1 MDKNVKPK
9 QVCVPTLAHKEVV
22 HNVRQVI
29 RKSLVTLEALEFMNE
44 RIDNSINIPSA
55 KLEDFEDSLRDL
67 EGVVGYLSKIK
78 KTRYLLRN
86 RIVLNTLVKNCL
98 EIDTVPVIWFT
109 RINEDLVA
117 APILY
122 GFVQVTDEAAP
133 QPIRVEIHIEPETLA
148 GSMDVIY
155 LEDKVKDPKILGS
168 KTILFDADLVPIQTV
183 EEIGDMFSELN
194 DILVEE
200 S

>member
-22 HNVRQVI
+22 HNVRQVV

-44 RIDNSINIPSA
+44 RIDNSINIASA
-55 KLEDFEDSLRDL
+55 KLDDFEDSLRDL

-155 LEDKVKDPKILGS
+155 LEDKVKDPKVLGS

-194 DILVEE
+194 DTLIEE

>member
-44 RIDNSINIPSA
+44 RIDNSINIPSV
-55 KLEDFEDSLRDL
+55 KLDEFESSLQDL
-67 EGVVGYLSKIK
+67 DGVVGHLSKIK

-122 GFVQVTDEAAP
+122 GFVQITNEAAP
-133 QPIRVEIHIEPETLA
+133 QPIRVEVHIEPETLA

-155 LEDKVKDPKILGS
+155 LEDKVKDPKVLGS

-194 DILVEE
+194 DTLIEE
-200 S
+200 

>member
-1 MDKNVKPK
+1 
-9 QVCVPTLAHKEVV
+9 
-22 HNVRQVI
+22 
-29 RKSLVTLEALEFMNE
+29 
-44 RIDNSINIPSA
+44 
-55 KLEDFEDSLRDL
+55 
-67 EGVVGYLSKIK
+67 
-78 KTRYLLRN
+78 
-86 RIVLNTLVKNCL
+86 
-98 EIDTVPVIWFT
+98 VPVIWFT

-122 GFVQVTDEAAP
+122 GFVQITDEAAP

-155 LEDKVKDPKILGS
+155 LEDKVKDPKVLGS

-194 DILVEE
+194 DTLIEE